1 MNLHNVDFNAV
12 RKRNENIIRAEDE
25 GVYGEAEKFAM
36 ALDPRNIYQ
45 AEILIYAFYAG
56 YAQHGIDNT
65 NKELNDIKKKLGVV

>member
-12 RKRNENIIRAEDE
+12 RKRNENIIRIEGE

-36 ALDPRNIYQ
+36 SLDPRSIYH

-56 YAQHGIDNT
+56 YAQHGIDNI
-65 NKELNDIKKKLGVV
+65 NKAINDTKKKLEVV